1 MFVIFF
7 DNEIMDIQEIRRKRL
22 QLLIDKNYDG
32 KQSAFIADTG
42 ANQGELSAL
51 LSGKRTFGER
61 KARKIE
67 KLARIE
73 ERWLDRDGEINLEI
87 SAVNTHARISVIP
100 IVGAAKLGDKE
111 NYFVDLE
118 YPAGDGD
125 GGILFSTQDENAYAL
140 RCIGDSM
147 TPRIKHGE
155 FVIVEPNRPY
165 LPGDEVVVKDKNGR
179 VMVKVYKYSRD
190 GMSYFES
197 INQVY
202 SSFGILDSEIEK
214 IHYVAGIAKSTLKIE

>member
-7 DNEIMDIQEIRRKRL
+7 DNGIMDIQEIRRKRL

-67 KLARIE
+67 KLAKVE
-73 ERWLDRDGEINLEI
+73 ERWLDRDEEINLEI
-87 SAVNTHARISVIP
+87 STVNTHARISVIP

-118 YPAGDGD
+118 YPAGNGD

-147 TPRIKHGE
+147 TPRIKPVNLLLSNRTDRICQVMRLSLRTKTVGSWSKLINILETGCLILNRLTKCTVHLE
-155 FVIVEPNRPY
+155 F
-165 LPGDEVVVKDKNGR
+165 L
-179 VMVKVYKYSRD
+179 
-190 GMSYFES
+190 
-197 INQVY
+197 
-202 SSFGILDSEIEK
+202 
-214 IHYVAGIAKSTLKIE
+214 IAKLKKYTMLQELPNQH

>member
-42 ANQGELSAL
+42 ANQGE
-51 LSGKRTFGER
+51 
-61 KARKIE
+61 
-67 KLARIE
+67 LARIE

>member
-1 MFVIFF
+1 
-7 DNEIMDIQEIRRKRL
+7 MDTQEIRRKRL

-32 KQSAFIADTG
+32 KQSVFIAETG
-42 ANQGELSAL
+42 TNQGELSAL
-51 LSGKRTFGER
+51 LSGRRTFGER

-67 KLARIE
+67 KLATVE
-73 ERWLDRDGEINLEI
+73 EGWLDRHEDIPPEKIPVTSE
-87 SAVNTHARISVIP
+87 AHARISVIP
-100 IVGAAKLGDKE
+100 IVGSAKLGDQE

-118 YPAGDGD
+118 YPVGNGD
-125 GGILFSTQDENAYAL
+125 GGILFSTQDKNAYAL

-147 TPRIKHGE
+147 APRIKHGE
-155 FVIVEPNRPY
+155 FVIVEPNKQY

-179 VMVKVYKYSRD
+179 VMVKTYKYSRD

-202 SSFGILDSEIEK
+202 GSFGILNSEIEK
-214 IHYVAGIAKSTLKIE
+214 IHYIAGIAKSALKIE